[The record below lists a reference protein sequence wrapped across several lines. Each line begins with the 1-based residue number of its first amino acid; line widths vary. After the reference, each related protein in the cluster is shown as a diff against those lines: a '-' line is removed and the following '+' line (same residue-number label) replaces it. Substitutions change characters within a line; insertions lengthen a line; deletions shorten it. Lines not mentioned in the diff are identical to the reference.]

1 MKRYLFIL
9 VFIGFGHFVQSQNKK
24 KIFNFEPKM
33 RLGVFTPIEFG
44 NTALNKYYSA
54 PIGIEGNFT
63 LLKLY
68 GIEFTGGITYAN
80 YNYKQQPNFLDYQ
93 ISRQTLLYGQLAYS
107 FELQKK
113 FDLSPS
119 FSLGFER
126 LSHREES
133 TILARQSGINTR
145 IGAYLDYKLNRTFSF
160 YSGLHLSHTNYNLQ
174 DGVSSFIKQYH
185 TSNSLIF
192 SLGVEFN

>member
-9 VFIGFGHFVQSQNKK
+9 VFLGFGLFAQSQNKK

-44 NTALNKYYSA
+44 NTALKKYYSS
-54 PIGIEGNFT
+54 PIGIDGNFT
-63 LLKLY
+63 LFKLY

-80 YNYKQQPNFLDYQ
+80 YNYNQQPNFLDYQ
-93 ISRQTLLYGQLAYS
+93 MSRQTLLYGQLSYS

-119 FSLGFER
+119 FSLGIEQ
-126 LSHREES
+126 LSHREGS
-133 TILARQSGINTR
+133 TVLARQSGINTR

-160 YSGLHLSHTNYNLQ
+160 YSGLHFSITNYNLK
-174 DGVSSFIKQYH
+174 DGVSSYRNQYH
-185 TSNSLIF
+185 SSNSLIF